1 MPRVVLASTLARWCE
16 AAPAGPSEQRAITV
30 AGETVRD
37 VLENVFAEFPTL
49 RSYVLDERQALRHH
63 VMVVVGSQVVHDKEK
78 LATPVPDDAE
88 VYVLQA
94 LSGG

>member
-16 AAPAGPSEQRAITV
+16 AAPTGPSEQRAITV
-30 AGETVRD
+30 PGKTVRD
-37 VLENVFAEFPTL
+37 VLENVFAEFPSL
-49 RSYVLDERQALRHH
+49 RGYVLDERQALRHH
-63 VMVVVGSQVVHDKEK
+63 VMIVVGNQVVHDKER
-78 LATPVPDDAE
+78 LAAPVPADAE

>member
-16 AAPAGPSEQRAITV
+16 VAPTGPSEQRAITV
-30 AGETVRD
+30 PGKTVRD
-37 VLENVFAEFPTL
+37 VLENVFAEFPSL
-49 RSYVLDERQALRHH
+49 RGYVLDERQALRHH
-63 VMVVVGSQVVHDKEK
+63 VMIVVGNQVVHDKER
-78 LATPVPDDAE
+78 LAAPVPADAE